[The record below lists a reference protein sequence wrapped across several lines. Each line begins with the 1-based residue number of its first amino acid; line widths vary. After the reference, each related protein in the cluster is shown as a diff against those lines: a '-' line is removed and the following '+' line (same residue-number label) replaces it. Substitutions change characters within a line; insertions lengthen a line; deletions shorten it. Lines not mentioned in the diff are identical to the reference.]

1 MEIDAPSR
9 WGCIDFIS
17 DLHLQ
22 ARDPLTFQAWKDY
35 LQGTVADAVF
45 ILGDLFEVWVGDDML
60 SLESGF
66 ERQCAEVLRAAADRV
81 DLFIGRG
88 NRDFLMGQELL
99 AACDSVGLADL
110 TILSFASQR
119 WLLTHGDAW
128 CVDDTAY
135 MQFRSQVRSQHWQQ
149 SFLNKP
155 LAERMDI
162 ARSMRAQSEAR
173 KQTSAS
179 YSDVDAATVAIELE
193 SAGARHVIHGHT
205 HRPARHTLAKGCER
219 LVLSD
224 WDLAATPPRAEVL
237 RLRRAATGSTES
249 FTVERIPPTMATHP
263 VSTTPNPAH

>member
-22 ARDPLTFQAWKDY
+22 SRDPLTFHAWKDY

-66 ERQCAEVLRAAADRV
+66 ERQCANVLRAATHRV

-88 NRDFLMGQELL
+88 NRDFLMGPALM
-99 AACDSVGLADL
+99 AACGSTALADL
-110 TILSFASQR
+110 TILSFAKQR

-135 MQFRSQVRSQHWQQ
+135 MQFRSQVRSQTWQQ
-149 SFLNKP
+149 SFLSRP
-155 LAERMDI
+155 LAERMDS

-173 KQTSAS
+173 KQAIAN
-179 YSDVDAATVAIELE
+179 YADVDARTVAIELE
-193 SAGARHVIHGHT
+193 SAGANHVIHGHT
-205 HRPARHTLAKGCER
+205 HRPARHALGKDCER

-237 RLRRAATGSTES
+237 RLRRVTASSTES
-249 FTVERIPPTMATHP
+249 FTVERIPPTMATNP
-263 VSTTPNPAH
+263 VCATPNPSH